1 MFSFFFTTAPLTCY
15 LFHPLV
21 LKSHFFPSSSLFFAQ
36 EIPFA
41 IIFSVPRR
49 GRKAK
54 TPHSWVPPP
63 KAHCFE
69 PAYVCMFLCD
79 LNNEQWCISHFGK
92 CAFFH
97 CARTHARELSDFT
110 IVMCITSLSFPIQV
124 GTIWLQNNNGR
135 RMKEFFNK
143 NLGFWKIRNSRGY
156 WSAVTE
162 QHNRQMCG
170 PFYFPLSSIK
180 SICNVLS
187 NCTYISQCMC
197 APSLLCFLR

>member
-1 MFSFFFTTAPLTCY
+1 MLSLSSSCSAISFFSFVFF
-15 LFHPLV
+15 
-21 LKSHFFPSSSLFFAQ
+21 
-36 EIPFA
+36 
-41 IIFSVPRR
+41 IFSPRNSVCNNIFGYATR
-49 GRKAK
+49 
-54 TPHSWVPPP
+54 P
-63 KAHCFE
+63 KSKNATQLSTTTESTFFFCFE

-110 IVMCITSLSFPIQV
+110 IVMCITSLSFAIQV

-156 WSAVTE
+156 WSAVTA
-162 QHNRQMCG
+162 
-170 PFYFPLSSIK
+170 
-180 SICNVLS
+180 
-187 NCTYISQCMC
+187 T
-197 APSLLCFLR
+197 